1 MKPLFVILILGTF
14 ICIVLLNLYFRIKV
28 LKYYRKLR
36 NSNVE
41 FEPSHLLN
49 RKRLE
54 AEVLPLYPQ
63 HRDDIIAFANHI
75 QFSLRCA
82 SALIVLI
89 TLFAAVFMF
98 YK

>member
-1 MKPLFVILILGTF
+1 MKPLLVVLILATF
-14 ICIVLLNLYFRIKV
+14 VGIVLLNLYFRIKV
-28 LKYYRKLR
+28 LGYYRKLR
-36 NSNVE
+36 NSNVD
-41 FEPSHLLN
+41 FEPSQLLN
-49 RKRLE
+49 RARLE

-63 HRDDIIAFANHI
+63 HRADIVAFAQHI
-75 QFSLRCA
+75 RFSLRCA